1 MVESVI
7 NALVAGLI
15 GTISFVVIKSVV
27 AAQNTTGWSA
37 AEIAIVTIIPVV
49 LAILVVVGMF
59 MGLTKMRAQQ
69 KIWADCPFYWGFR
82 T

>member
-1 MVESVI
+1 MEESVI

-15 GTISFVVIKSVV
+15 GTSSFVVIKQVV
-27 AAQNTTGWSA
+27 AAQTTTDWST

-59 MGLTKMRAQQ
+59 MGLTKLR
-69 KIWADCPFYWGFR
+69 G
-82 T
+82 

>member
-37 AEIAIVTIIPVV
+37 AEISIVTIIPVV

-59 MGLTKMRAQQ
+59 MGLTKMRA
-69 KIWADCPFYWGFR
+69 
-82 T
+82 

>member
-15 GTISFVVIKSVV
+15 GTISFVVIKQVV
-27 AAQNTTGWSA
+27 AAQTTTDRST

-59 MGLTKMRAQQ
+59 MGLTKLR
-69 KIWADCPFYWGFR
+69 G
-82 T
+82 

>member
-49 LAILVVVGMF
+49 LAILVVGGMF
-59 MGLTKMRAQQ
+59 MGLTKLR
-69 KIWADCPFYWGFR
+69 G
-82 T
+82 

>member
-15 GTISFVVIKSVV
+15 GTISFVVIKQVV
-27 AAQNTTGWSA
+27 AAQTTTDWST

-59 MGLTKMRAQQ
+59 MGLTRL
-69 KIWADCPFYWGFR
+69 R
-82 T
+82 SS

>member
-37 AEIAIVTIIPVV
+37 AEIANVTIIPVD

-59 MGLTKMRAQQ
+59 MGLTKLR
-69 KIWADCPFYWGFR
+69 G
-82 T
+82 

>member
-15 GTISFVVIKSVV
+15 GTISFVVIKQVV
-27 AAQNTTGWSA
+27 AAQTTTDWST
-37 AEIAIVTIIPVV
+37 AEIAIVKIIPVV

-59 MGLTKMRAQQ
+59 MGLTKLR
-69 KIWADCPFYWGFR
+69 G
-82 T
+82 

>member
-7 NALVAGLI
+7 NALVAGLL
-15 GTISFVVIKSVV
+15 GTISFVVIKQVV
-27 AAQNTTGWSA
+27 AAQSTALWSP

-59 MGLTKMRAQQ
+59 MGLSKMRA
-69 KIWADCPFYWGFR
+69 
-82 T
+82 

>member
-15 GTISFVVIKSVV
+15 GTISFVVIKQVV
-27 AAQNTTGWSA
+27 AAQTTTDWST
-37 AEIAIVTIIPVV
+37 AEIAIVTSIPVV

-59 MGLTKMRAQQ
+59 MGLTKLR
-69 KIWADCPFYWGFR
+69 G
-82 T
+82 

>member
-15 GTISFVVIKSVV
+15 GTVSFVVIKSVV
-27 AAQNTTGWSA
+27 SAQTTTDWSA

-59 MGLTKMRAQQ
+59 VGLTKMR
-69 KIWADCPFYWGFR
+69 